1 MKSGCG
7 STADGGE
14 GGPGEAKTC
23 SCGSIRNVFVQDP
36 DLFVQVRHAQLAPVP
51 PTWGAHE
58 TQGIQTPGDLSGA
71 GSHDGEQVV
80 NPAAAGG
87 AQVPSGDSPR
97 GALPTLSDSGCPPV
111 KVLKSQ
117 SSVSANALVGVRRL
131 PHGREPDHW
140 TCGFLSAPLPHGR
153 EPDHW
158 TCGFL
163 SLDAEE
169 VGVKLKS

>member
-1 MKSGCG
+1 MKTCSCG
-7 STADGGE
+7 SICNVFV
-14 GGPGEAKTC
+14 KTC
-23 SCGSIRNVFVQDP
+23 SCGSIRNVFVQGP
-36 DLFVQVRHAQLAPVP
+36 DSFSQVRHAQLAPVP

-58 TQGIQTPGDLSGA
+58 TGDLGSA
-71 GSHDGEQVV
+71 GPRDGGQVM

-87 AQVPSGDSPR
+87 AQVPSRDSPR
-97 GALPTLSDSGCPPV
+97 GAPPTLSDSGCPPV

-163 SLDAEE
+163 SLDAEK
-169 VGVKLKS
+169 VGMKLHS